1 MRLAAIIG
9 TAIAAVGI
17 AACGPTAAPTARP
30 STPTPALA
38 STPTA
43 TPEATFTLTPVP
55 TPNPT
60 LLPSESPSL
69 SASASPSPT
78 EGPCGYG
85 PCGTGG
91 GYYAT
96 CAGPGTAQGG
106 SLIVTFTAGYGQTA
120 PVLPDSIAVD
130 GNTLAVTGNPFISG
144 PYTVGLHT
152 VTIQGFTGPFTV
164 SACAVPTPTPSTD
177 TVPGA

>member
-1 MRLAAIIG
+1 MKLTAVIG
-9 TAIAAVGI
+9 TAIAVIGI
-17 AACGPTAAPTARP
+17 AACGSTVAPTVRP
-30 STPTPALA
+30 ATRTPTVA

-43 TPEATFTLTPVP
+43 TPESTFTLTPIP
-55 TPNPT
+55 TV
-60 LLPSESPSL
+60 LPSGSPSL
-69 SASASPSPT
+69 GASASPSPT

-96 CAGPGTAQGG
+96 CAGAGTGQGG

-120 PVLPDSIAVD
+120 PVLPDTIAVD
-130 GNTLAVTGNPFISG
+130 GNTLAVTSNPFISG
-144 PYTVGLHT
+144 PYSIGLHT

-164 SACAVPTPTPSTD
+164 AACAAPTPTPSTD
-177 TVPGA
+177 TFPGA